1 MKIGNLHFENNVFLA
16 PMAGVTDISFRGL
29 CKEQG
34 CGLVYTE
41 MVSAKA
47 LYYGNDNT
55 QNLLRI
61 SEEEKPVA
69 VQIFGNDPEVMAKVV
84 EEHFNHRDDICI
96 IDVNMGCPAPKIV
109 KNGEG
114 SALMKDPKLAAE
126 IIRRLKKVSTKPVTA
141 KFRKGFDDENIN
153 AVEFALALE
162 EAGVDAI
169 TVHGRTRKQMYEGK
183 ADWNIIK
190 EVKKAVKIPV
200 IGNGDVFTPED
211 ALKMKELTDCD
222 GIMIARG
229 SMGNPWLFKQIQRII
244 NGEELKEVT
253 PEEKIDMCLRH
264 YELAIKYDGEYKAI
278 REMRKH
284 ASWYIKGLPKCTEI
298 RNEMNSLENSDDVK
312 KALIEYKEYLKK
324 LKDLNKT
331 KE

>member
-1 MKIGNLHFENNVFLA
+1 MKIGNIEFKNNVFLA

-47 LYYGNDNT
+47 LYYGSDNT
-55 QNLLRI
+55 KKLLRI

-69 VQIFGNDPEVMAKVV
+69 VQIFGNDPDIMAKVV
-84 EEHFNHRDDICI
+84 EENFNSRDDICI
-96 IDVNMGCPAPKIV
+96 VDVNMGCPAPKIV

-126 IIRRLKKVSTKPVTA
+126 IIKKLKAVSSKPVTA
-141 KFRKGFDDENIN
+141 KFRRGFDNDNLN

-162 EAGVDAI
+162 DAGADAI
-169 TVHGRTRKQMYEGK
+169 AIHGRTRKQMYEGK

-190 EVKKAVKIPV
+190 EIKEKVNIPV

-211 ALKMKELTDCD
+211 ALNMKKLTNCD
-222 GIMIARG
+222 AIMVARG
-229 SMGNPWLFKQIQRII
+229 SMGNPWIFKQIQRVLE
-244 NGEELKEVT
+244 GKELKEIT
-253 PEEKIDMCLRH
+253 PEEKIDMCIRH
-264 YELAIKYDGEYKAI
+264 YELAIKNDGYHKAI

-284 ASWYIKGLPKCTEI
+284 ASWYIKGLPNCTEL
-298 RNEMNSLENSDDVK
+298 RNKMNILEDSDTIMRLLLD
-312 KALIEYKEYLKK
+312 YKDELKGLDIK
-324 LKDLNKT
+324 R
-331 KE
+331 

>member
-1 MKIGNLHFENNVFLA
+1 MKIGNLEFKNNVFLA

-47 LYYGNDNT
+47 MYYGNENT
-55 QNLLRI
+55 KKLIRI
-61 SEEEKPVA
+61 SEEEMPVA
-69 VQIFGNDPEVMAKVV
+69 VQIFGNEPDIMAKVV
-84 EEHFNHRDDICI
+84 EEHFNKRDDICI
-96 IDVNMGCPAPKIV
+96 IDINMGCPAPKIV

-126 IIRRLKKVSTKPVTA
+126 IVRRIKEVSTKPVTA
-141 KFRKGFDDENIN
+141 KFRKGFDDENLN

-162 EAGVDAI
+162 EAGADAI
-169 TVHGRTRKQMYEGK
+169 AVHGRTRKQMYEGK

-190 EVKKAVKIPV
+190 EVKDSVSIPV
-200 IGNGDVFTPED
+200 IGNGDIFTPED
-211 ALKMKELTDCD
+211 ALKMTKLTNCD

-229 SMGNPWLFKQIQRII
+229 SMGNPWLFKQIERTL
-244 NGEELKEVT
+244 NGEPLKEVT
-253 PEEKIDMCLRH
+253 PEEKIDMCIRH
-264 YELAIKYDGEYKAI
+264 YELALKYEGEYKAT

-284 ASWYIKGLPKCTEI
+284 ASWYIKGLPKCTEV
-298 RNEMNSLENSDDVK
+298 RDTMNRLDNSKDVMK
-312 KALIEYKEYLKK
+312 VLVDYKNSFK
-324 LKDLNKT
+324 
-331 KE
+331 

>member
-1 MKIGNLHFENNVFLA
+1 MKIGNIEFKNNVFLA

-47 LYYGNDNT
+47 LYYGSDNT
-55 QNLLRI
+55 KKLLRI

-69 VQIFGNDPEVMAKVV
+69 VQIFGNDPDIMAKVV
-84 EEHFNHRDDICI
+84 EQNFNSRDDICI

-126 IIRRLKKVSTKPVTA
+126 IIKKLKQVSSKPVTA
-141 KFRKGFDDENIN
+141 KFRRGFDDDNLN

-162 EAGVDAI
+162 DAGADAI
-169 TVHGRTRKQMYEGK
+169 AVHGRTRKQMYEGK

-190 EVKKAVKIPV
+190 EIKEKVNIPV

-211 ALKMKELTDCD
+211 ALNMKKLTNCD
-222 GIMIARG
+222 AIMVARG
-229 SMGNPWLFKQIQRII
+229 SMGNPWIFKQIQRVLE
-244 NGEELKEVT
+244 GKELKEIT
-253 PEEKIDMCLRH
+253 PEEKIDMCIRH
-264 YELAIKYDGEYKAI
+264 YELAIKNDGYHKAI

-284 ASWYIKGLPKCTEI
+284 ASWYIKGLPKCTEV
-298 RNEMNSLENSDDVK
+298 RNQMNVLEDSDAVMNLLLD
-312 KALIEYKEYLKK
+312 YKNELKN
-324 LKDLNKT
+324 LNINR
-331 KE
+331 

>member
-1 MKIGNLHFENNVFLA
+1 MKIGNIEFKNNVFLA

-47 LYYGNDNT
+47 LYYGSDNT
-55 QNLLRI
+55 KKLLRI

-69 VQIFGNDPEVMAKVV
+69 VQIFGNDSDIMAKVV
-84 EEHFNHRDDICI
+84 EENFNSRDDICI

-126 IIRRLKKVSTKPVTA
+126 IIKKLKAVSSKPVTA
-141 KFRKGFDDENIN
+141 KFRRGFDDDNLN

-162 EAGVDAI
+162 DAGADAI
-169 TVHGRTRKQMYEGK
+169 AIHGRTRKQMYEGK

-190 EVKKAVKIPV
+190 EIKEKVNIPV

-211 ALKMKELTDCD
+211 ALNMKKLTNCD
-222 GIMIARG
+222 AIMVARG
-229 SMGNPWLFKQIQRII
+229 SMGNPWIFKQIQRVLE
-244 NGEELKEVT
+244 GKELKEIT
-253 PEEKIDMCLRH
+253 PEEKIDMCIRH
-264 YELAIKYDGEYKAI
+264 YELAIKKD
-278 REMRKH
+278 RK
-284 ASWYIKGLPKCTEI
+284 S
-298 RNEMNSLENSDDVK
+298 VV
-312 KALIEYKEYLKK
+312 
-324 LKDLNKT
+324 
-331 KE
+331 